1 MTEKIRL
8 FERIESG
15 RTAVRAG
22 RIPGLRERRKTLK
35 RLLIL
40 LVSHREAAYSVLA
53 DDLGRSRQAAIW
65 SEMLPLIQT
74 LKYLIRK
81 LPSLASPR
89 RLPVNWVNFPAREK
103 IFPEPLGHVLIA
115 ASWDFPILLALEPVI
130 GAYAA
135 GNRVVVKLSG
145 RAEKSVQFVRWLIE
159 ETFVGDEVVSV
170 DNEASLEEL
179 LAYGFDFVHYAGDE
193 SGARDLHT
201 RMAGTLTPV
210 SLRTGGKSPAI
221 VDCRSRVRYA
231 AERIV
236 QAKFF
241 NAGQSR
247 IAPDFVF
254 VHERIAAR
262 FKQHAS
268 AFVRKTY
275 GREPLE
281 NPEYGKII
289 DAAHYERLSKLFS
302 AGRLVC
308 GGEKD
313 PEHLKIAPTIVDMIS
328 KEELLKSGEICGP
341 VLPVVT
347 YLSEEDLVKKLKRF
361 SCPPALYCF
370 SGDAALVRHLIRC
383 IPAGNVVIN
392 DAGMQ
397 FFNHRMPARKVF
409 AAFSHYKT
417 VMTQVPL
424 FIPPWRKLPLR
435 GLWNTLLECLV
446 KWSV

>member
-179 LAYGFDFVHYAGDE
+179 LAYGFDWSSDYDNFVYSQNSYSNYIVKEGFPRI
-193 SGARDLHT
+193 SRDSIAL
-201 RMAGTLTPV
+201 PII
-210 SLRTGGKSPAI
+210 K
-221 VDCRSRVRYA
+221 
-231 AERIV
+231 V
-236 QAKFF
+236 QYEIILS
-241 NAGQSR
+241 N
-247 IAPDFVF
+247 I
-254 VHERIAAR
+254 EEY
-262 FKQHAS
+262 KQ
-268 AFVRKTY
+268 
-275 GREPLE
+275 
-281 NPEYGKII
+281 
-289 DAAHYERLSKLFS
+289 
-302 AGRLVC
+302 
-308 GGEKD
+308 
-313 PEHLKIAPTIVDMIS
+313 
-328 KEELLKSGEICGP
+328 
-341 VLPVVT
+341 
-347 YLSEEDLVKKLKRF
+347 
-361 SCPPALYCF
+361 
-370 SGDAALVRHLIRC
+370 
-383 IPAGNVVIN
+383 
-392 DAGMQ
+392 
-397 FFNHRMPARKVF
+397 
-409 AAFSHYKT
+409 
-417 VMTQVPL
+417 
-424 FIPPWRKLPLR
+424 
-435 GLWNTLLECLV
+435 
-446 KWSV
+446 